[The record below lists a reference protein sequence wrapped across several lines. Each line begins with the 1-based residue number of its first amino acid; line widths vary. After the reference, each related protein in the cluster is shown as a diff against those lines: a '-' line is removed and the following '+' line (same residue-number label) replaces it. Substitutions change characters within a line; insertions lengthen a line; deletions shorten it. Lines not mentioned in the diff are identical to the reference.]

1 MSFQLHHGRFFVRQ
15 DNFGAAQR
23 APRVIIV
30 DVRQFDVTMYG
41 LGVPLIVEVLRLETF
56 LMAKAS
62 QSDKVSQWPTV
73 GKPRPKSC
81 RPPTNELEQF

>member
-1 MSFQLHHGRFFVRQ
+1 
-15 DNFGAAQR
+15 
-23 APRVIIV
+23 
-30 DVRQFDVTMYG
+30 MYG
-41 LGVPLIVEVLRLETF
+41 LGVPLIVEVLRLEIF